1 MTPGTYTE
9 SDSTGWLCVTIYS
22 GQWDEYEIPPP
33 EPPPYDFRPWL
44 RRDRPRRVL
53 PRRSQRRKRLRGYWT
68 MRERAGRR

>member
-1 MTPGTYTE
+1 MTPGTYTA
-9 SDSTGWLCVTIYS
+9 SDSTGYCVTIYACPCDK
-22 GQWDEYEIPPP
+22 GDNLPPP